1 MATHTN
7 FDAAELNKF
16 QALASRWWD
25 PASEFWPLHAI
36 NPRRLE
42 WIDRLA
48 SLAGK
53 QTLDVGCGG
62 GILAESMAH
71 RGADVLGIDLAD
83 KGLKVASLHAA
94 KSKASVTYRHI
105 AAEELAREMP
115 SAFDVVTCMEM
126 LEHVPDP
133 AQVVAA
139 CSALLKPGGWAFFS
153 TINRSPVSWLV
164 AIFGAERVLKV
175 LPRGTHDYGKFIK
188 PAELKAMA
196 AASGLVLCEEKGLRY
211 NPITKTFVL
220 GSWTGVNYLLA
231 MKKV

>member
-7 FDAAELNKF
+7 FDAAELDKF

-25 PASEFWPLHAI
+25 PESDFWPLHAI

-42 WIDRLA
+42 WIDGLA

-83 KGLKVASLHAA
+83 KGLKVAALHAA

-105 AAEELAREMP
+105 AAEELVREMP
-115 SAFDVVTCMEM
+115 GAFDVVTCMEM

-139 CSALLKPGGWAFFS
+139 CSKLLKPGGWAFFS
-153 TINRSPVSWLV
+153 TINRSPLSWMV
-164 AIFGAERVLKV
+164 AVFGAERVLKV
-175 LPRGTHDYGKFIK
+175 LPRGTHDYAKFIK
-188 PAELKAMA
+188 PAELKEMA
-196 AASGLVLCEEKGLRY
+196 STSGLVLREEKGLRY
-211 NPITKTFVL
+211 NPITRTFGL
-220 GSWTGVNYLLA
+220 GTWMGVNYLLA
-231 MKKV
+231 MRKD